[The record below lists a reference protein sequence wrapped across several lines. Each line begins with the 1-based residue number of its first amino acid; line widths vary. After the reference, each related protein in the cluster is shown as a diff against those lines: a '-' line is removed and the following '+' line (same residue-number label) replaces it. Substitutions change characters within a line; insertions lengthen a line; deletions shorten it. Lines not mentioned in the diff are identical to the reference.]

1 MKTVLIVAAAMVV
14 SAGAAFSECVKS
26 IDTSSAAPGVDR
38 EFKTASIV
46 PPTEPA
52 QKPVLVLR
60 KMDRLPGNM
69 ETAVVASP
77 ESALA
82 RMQ

>member
-1 MKTVLIVAAAMVV
+1 MKKVLIIAAAMFV
-14 SAGAAFSECVKS
+14 SAGAAFAECAKG
-26 IDTSSAAPGVDR
+26 IETTAASPGVDR
-38 EFKTASIV
+38 EFKTASIA

-52 QKPVLVLR
+52 KPVLVLR
-60 KMDRLPGNM
+60 KMDRLPGNV

-77 ESALA
+77 ESAVA

>member
-1 MKTVLIVAAAMVV
+1 MKKVLIIAAAMVV
-14 SAGAAFSECVKS
+14 SAGAAFAECAKS
-26 IDTSSAAPGVDR
+26 IETTAATPGVDR
-38 EFKTASIV
+38 EFKTASIS

-52 QKPVLVLR
+52 QKPILILR
-60 KMDRLPGNM
+60 KMDRLPGNV